1 MFIRRATIEISDILT
16 QNDVTKKWSWV
27 DVVKKSTLLKKSDFL
42 PAEAFEYDPDNFVY
56 FRARSITADVP
67 NGNGDYFEQLE
78 LESSYKT
85 FVGKGFYI
93 EHDSDSIEK
102 AKGIILDSVWHK
114 EGRYI
119 ECLVAVDRKAYA
131 DIARQIEAGILNS
144 VSMGCVVEEAEC
156 SLCHNIAHNQHEL
169 CEHMNPM
176 SQAYCKGRLMP
187 DGKKAYETNRKVTF
201 SELSGVAQP
210 ADIEAHVF
218 EVFAA
223 IQNNLLKHAANYQN
237 KKALSEGCPDGK
249 CTLDVALG
257 RLSTEERY
265 ALRSA
270 MERTALNIQSPST
283 FQGNPAMNDG
293 ANPKKIMN
301 EAPSTTTHGGGGN
314 VVIKMIDEE
323 EEKKKKRANV
333 LINPDGVGTPD
344 LLAEIQ
350 EATKPVPDKIDEQI
364 KEAIKS
370 RIDGIVSAEVMRQ
383 VDALLSDLLA
393 QAQLPIMT
401 EVKKQVEEH
410 RSDMDAEVK
419 KVQDEI
425 VHPPETA
432 CAPDEFYG
440 PKVMASVLIEKAIRR
455 TGMSNHFKE
464 AFLKQLYSSMEET
477 SFMEAL
483 SASDHIEIG
492 PELTLQRE
500 AGNNLLR
507 LYRSGT
513 ATNVWLSPLNSE
525 IPEMQKIALW
535 REALGV
541 DRKTDTA
548 ETPK

>member
-1 MFIRRATIEISDILT
+1 MFIRRATIEISDVLT

-67 NGNGDYFEQLE
+67 NGNGDYFEEKE
-78 LESSYKT
+78 LETSYKS

-131 DIARQIEAGILNS
+131 DIARQIESGILNS

-156 SLCHNIAHNQHEL
+156 SLCHNVAHNQHEL

-237 KKALSEGCPDGK
+237 KKALSEGCPDGR

-257 RLSTEERY
+257 RLSVEERF

-283 FQGNPAMNDG
+283 FQGNPAVDSGG

-301 EAPSTTTHGGGGN
+301 AAPSTTTHGGGGH
-314 VVIKMIDEE
+314 VVVTLIDEE
-323 EEKKKKRANV
+323 EEKKKKKANV
-333 LINPDGVGTPD
+333 MISPDGLGTPD
-344 LLAEIQ
+344 LLTEIQ
-350 EATKPVPDKIDEQI
+350 EAAKPVPEKIEEAI

-370 RIDGIVSAEVMRQ
+370 RIDGIVSMEVMRQ
-383 VDALLSDLLA
+383 VDALLSDLLT
-393 QAQLPIMT
+393 QAQLPIMN

-410 RSDMDAEVK
+410 RGEMTDEVK
-419 KVQDEI
+419 KVKDEI
-425 VHPPETA
+425 VNPPEIA

-440 PKVMASVLIEKAIRR
+440 PKVMASVLIDKAIRQSS
-455 TGMSNHFKE
+455 MSEPFKD
-464 AFLKQLYSSMEET
+464 AFLKQLYSSMV
-477 SFMEAL
+477 AL
-483 SASDHIEIG
+483 PASDHIEIG
-492 PELTLQRE
+492 PGLALRRE

-513 ATNVWLSPLNSE
+513 ATNVWLNPLNPEMS
-525 IPEMQKIALW
+525 EMQKIAVW
-535 REALGV
+535 RESLGI